1 MSSLDHSLS
10 NIAAADLR
18 ATDTLRQITRAFEAA
33 ALKARAAVS
42 SLRKAP
48 TFRFIIS
55 AAASALINLAV
66 MTFITHVRIEA
77 LIAWIF

>member
-10 NIAAADLR
+10 NLAAADFGAAGR
-18 ATDTLRQITRAFEAA
+18 PHQISRTFGAT
-33 ALKARAAVS
+33 ALKARTVIGG
-42 SLRKAP
+42 LRKAP

-66 MTFITHVRIEA
+66 MSFITHIRVEA
-77 LIAWIF
+77 LVAWIF